1 MAPEWTWA
9 RDQDQQSDARV
20 VFVRYVCAYDLTV
33 VAANVLSKG
42 AHSCIGKVLA
52 YHQMRLALARLL
64 LAFDFELQKG
74 FDVAGF
80 RSGILNMRTMFLEK
94 ELYVKVTRRPGVDLD
109 VLADAVA

>member
-1 MAPEWTWA
+1 MATRWTWA
-9 RDQDQQSDARV
+9 RNQDQQGDARV
-20 VFVRYVCAYDLTV
+20 VFVRYVGSYHLTV
-33 VAANVLSKG
+33 AVANLLSEG

-64 LAFDFELQKG
+64 LAFDFELQAG

-109 VLADAVA
+109 ALTEAVA

>member
-1 MAPEWTWA
+1 MTTV
-9 RDQDQQSDARV
+9 SD
-20 VFVRYVCAYDLTV
+20 
-33 VAANVLSKG
+33 VLFAG

-94 ELYVKVTRRPGVDLD
+94 ELYIRVTRRPGVDLD
-109 VLADAVA
+109 ALMDAVA